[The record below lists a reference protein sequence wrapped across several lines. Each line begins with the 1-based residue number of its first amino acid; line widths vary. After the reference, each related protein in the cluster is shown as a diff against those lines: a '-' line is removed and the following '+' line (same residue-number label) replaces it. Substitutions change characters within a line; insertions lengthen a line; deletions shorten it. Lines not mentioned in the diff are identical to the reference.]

1 MITPHKYLNLDLS
14 VIGISALVIE
24 KLMRFDLLK
33 YEELLSMIEF
43 SFDARAKEI
52 FPYALNFLFLLNK
65 IHYLPEL
72 DAFKLYETE

>member
-14 VIGISALVIE
+14 VISISALVIDR
-24 KLMRFDLLK
+24 LIRFDLLK
-33 YEELLSMIEF
+33 YEELLSMIES

-65 IHYLPEL
+65 IHYLPEF